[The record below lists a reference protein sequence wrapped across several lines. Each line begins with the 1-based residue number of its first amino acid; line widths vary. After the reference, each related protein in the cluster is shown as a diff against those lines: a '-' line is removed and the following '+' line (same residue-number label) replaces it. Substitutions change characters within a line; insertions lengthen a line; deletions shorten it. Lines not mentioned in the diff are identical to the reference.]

1 MFLGSRVLGLVRV
14 LGKTREWLLHFL
26 NYAHKIV
33 SPIQEINYDNLRQA
47 LLQNLRHITIQDR
60 RSASPS
66 VKKRNY
72 KGKI

>member
-1 MFLGSRVLGLVRV
+1 MFPCS
-14 LGKTREWLLHFL
+14 WLSAFVTKHENGYYIFF

-33 SPIQEINYDNLRQA
+33 SHIQEINYYNLRQA